1 MIWLRRLGWT
11 AAALVLLMVV
21 GWLALPSLLLWQ
33 LPPRLSEA
41 LGRPVTIGKIE
52 LTPWT
57 LEFAATDIAIGGP
70 AGSSEPLLT
79 IGRAHADLS
88 ISSLFRRVPVVEE
101 IEIDAPVL
109 RVARTAEGRYD
120 IDDLLARFAPDPAAP
135 PAEPARFAIYNLQIR
150 DGRLRFD
157 DRPVERVHSID
168 GLRLALPFISNLP
181 AEVEIK
187 VEPRLAFRLNGTA
200 FDTGAQ
206 ATPFAKTKA
215 GTLQLAVRDLDL
227 ARYGPYLPEALPAR
241 ITRGSLTA
249 DIVVQFAVPHG
260 GAPSVSVQ
268 GTAEVRDAAMNDAA
282 GQPLLDWQ
290 RLQVALRGAQPLA
303 RKVAIESL
311 RIEGA
316 RVHASRDAAGQI
328 NWMRLA
334 AAGAAPSSP
343 SAASVPSSASSPS
356 PSSSPSSSQSQSQ
369 SQSTSASPSAATASM
384 SAAGSA
390 STPPVASASATAP
403 GSAPTGAGG
412 PAVRATAGPPA
423 WQVSLDNLDLEGA
436 RVLWNDGAVAPA
448 AALQLD
454 GVSLTA
460 RQLQWPRMQPV
471 ALTLKGTLREQADA
485 APALAVIAIDGPVTD
500 RDAKLNLALSEVS
513 IAGFAPYL
521 AGFVVPTLE
530 GRIDATA
537 QLDWSGAA
545 DAPRL
550 QVVVPQATIDGLRVR
565 EGQGRTA
572 HDAVQLKQLAVADLR
587 IDALARSV
595 AIGSLRLAK
604 PALDVARGK
613 DGKVSVERWLVA
625 DETTPPARVHAA
637 TRSRA
642 AGAQPAKGANASHRG
657 APSENEANVPTP
669 AAWRVQLNELGIDGG
684 SVRWTDALVGKGKAA
699 ETLRAAVSELNLSV
713 RGLTWPAVRGNEP
726 AEVQLSARVAGL
738 QRERGTPSGLVR
750 YQGRL
755 GIEPLQANGRL
766 RIDRFPVHLFAP
778 YAADRLPVSLL
789 RAEAGYSGSVALR
802 QDPAGLT
809 ASASG
814 DVLLGDVH
822 VATLPDAAVRATV
835 ANTDELLT
843 WQALSLKGLKVALK
857 PNARPQVQIGEAAL
871 TDFYA
876 RLVVTEEG
884 RLNLQDVVGREAS
897 APGAPAAAASAAT
910 PNPNP
915 ASARNGSVVVATT
928 PAPSTELPVD
938 IRIGRTRLENG
949 RVDFRDRFVKPNY
962 SAALTQLNGAI
973 GGFASDSR
981 EMATVELRGRA
992 EGTAL
997 LEITGRLNPLVRPL
1011 ALDIKAKATDLELAP
1026 LSPYAGKYAGYAIE
1040 RGKLSMDVAYR
1051 IDADGRLEAT
1061 NQVVLNQLTF
1071 GDRIESKD
1079 ATKLPVRLA
1088 VALLKDKNGVID
1100 INLPVS
1106 GSINDPQFSVGGLIW
1121 KVIVNLLT
1129 KVLTS
1134 PFALLSGGGGDDL
1147 SLVEFVPGT
1156 AVMTAGGASAIDK
1169 VAKALTERPALK
1181 MTVTGA
1187 ADPVSEREAF
1197 QRAAIDARLRAE
1209 ARREGLRSGAP
1220 ASAAS
1225 AASAPPPLGAEERNR
1240 LLEKVYQNTELPD
1253 KPRNA
1258 LGFAKSVP
1266 APEMEALLMKRVLV
1280 TSEAAR
1286 ELALQRGITVR
1297 DALIAK
1303 GLPNERLFLAAPKLR
1318 ATGEGETGWTP
1329 RVQLSLSTN

>member
-11 AAALVLLMVV
+11 VAALMLLMVV
-21 GWLALPSLLLWQ
+21 AWLALPSLLLWQ
-33 LPPRLSEA
+33 LPPRLGEA

-57 LEFAATDIAIGGP
+57 LEVAANDVAIGGP
-70 AGSSEPLLT
+70 QGASEPLLT
-79 IGRAHADLS
+79 IARAHADLS
-88 ISSLFRRVPVVEE
+88 ISSLFRRVPVIEA

-168 GLRLALPFISNLP
+168 GVRLALPFISNLP

-187 VEPRLAFRLNGTA
+187 VEPHLAFRLDGTA

-215 GTLQLAVRDLDL
+215 GTLQLAIRDLDL
-227 ARYGPYLPEALPAR
+227 ARYGPYLPDGLPAR
-241 ITRGSLTA
+241 IARGRLTA
-249 DIVVQFAVPHG
+249 DIGVQFTVPQG

-268 GTAEVRDAAMNDAA
+268 GTAEARDLGLTDVA
-282 GQPLLDWQ
+282 GQPLVDWQ
-290 RLQVALRGAQPLA
+290 RLQVALHGAQPLA
-303 RKVAIESL
+303 RKVAIEAL

-316 RVHASRDAAGQI
+316 RLHASRDAAGEI
-328 NWMRLA
+328 NWMRVVA
-334 AAGAAPSSP
+334 TP
-343 SAASVPSSASSPS
+343 AASASASASTT
-356 PSSSPSSSQSQSQ
+356 QSQ
-369 SQSTSASPSAATASM
+369 PSAATPARMAGPASATGAA
-384 SAAGSA
+384 SAPASSSATAMVSA
-390 STPPVASASATAP
+390 SAPAAAVASASAATPASSATTVA
-403 GSAPTGAGG
+403 SAPA
-412 PAVRATAGPPA
+412 AAAAAPPT
-423 WQVSLDNLDLEGA
+423 WQITLDSLDLDNA
-436 RVLWNDGAVAPA
+436 RVLWNDAGVSPA

-521 AGFVVPTLE
+521 ARFVVPAVE
-530 GRIDATA
+530 GRVDATA

-550 QVVVPQATIDGLRVR
+550 QVVVPQATLDGLRVR
-565 EGQGRTA
+565 EGHGRTA
-572 HDAVQLKQLAVADLR
+572 QDAVALKQLAIGDLR

-595 AIGSLRLAK
+595 SIGSLRVAK
-604 PALDVARGK
+604 PALDVTRGK

-625 DETTPPARVHAA
+625 DGTAAPAHATSATRSKAAMTNAAKPAQGSHAA
-637 TRSRA
+637 TPES
-642 AGAQPAKGANASHRG
+642 KD
-657 APSENEANVPTP
+657 APTATN
-669 AAWRVQLNELGIDGG
+669 AAWRVQLNELDIEGG
-684 SVRWTDALVGKGKAA
+684 SLRWTDALVAKGTAA
-699 ETLRAAVSELNLSV
+699 ATLRAAVSDLDLSV
-713 RGLTWPAVRGNEP
+713 RGLTWPAVRGNVP

-738 QRERGTPSGLVR
+738 PRGRSAPSGLLR

-755 GIEPLQANGRL
+755 GIEPLQANGRV
-766 RIDRFPVHLFAP
+766 RIERFPVHLFAP
-778 YAADRLPVSLL
+778 YAADRLPVSVL
-789 RAEAGYSGSVALR
+789 RAEAGYSGSIALR
-802 QDPAGLT
+802 EDPAGLT
-809 ASASG
+809 ATASG

-835 ANTDELLT
+835 ATTDELLT
-843 WQALSLKGLKVALK
+843 WQALTLKGLKVALK
-857 PNARPQVQIGEAAL
+857 PKARPQVEIGEAAL
-871 TDFYA
+871 TDFYS
-876 RLVVTEEG
+876 RLVVTEQG

-897 APGAPAAAASAAT
+897 APGAPAAAASAA
-910 PNPNP
+910 
-915 ASARNGSVVVATT
+915 ASSPPSTRTGSVVVATT
-928 PAPSTELPVD
+928 PAPSTELPLD
-938 IRIGRTRLENG
+938 IRVGRTRLDNG
-949 RVDFRDRFVKPNY
+949 RVDFTDRFVKPNY
-962 SAALTQLNGAI
+962 SAALTKLNGAI
-973 GGFASDSR
+973 GGFASNSR

-1051 IDADGRLEAT
+1051 IDADGRLEAS

-1088 VALLKDKNGVID
+1088 VALLKDKNGIID

-1106 GSINDPQFSVGGLIW
+1106 GSINDPQFSVGGVIW

-1129 KVLTS
+1129 KVLTA
-1134 PFALLSGGGGDDL
+1134 PFALLSGGGRDDL

-1169 VAKALTERPALK
+1169 VAKALSERPALK

-1187 ADPVSEREAF
+1187 ADLVSERDAY

-1209 ARREGLRSGAP
+1209 SRREALRSGGP
-1220 ASAAS
+1220 AVAAS

-1240 LLEKVYQNTELPD
+1240 LLERVYQNTDLPD
-1253 KPRNA
+1253 KPKNA
-1258 LGFAKSVP
+1258 FGFAKSVP
-1266 APEMEALLMKRVLV
+1266 PPEMEALLMKRVLV

-1286 ELALQRGITVR
+1286 ELALQRGIAVR

-1318 ATGEGETGWTP
+1318 ATGEGEAGWTP